1 MKAVTMEDRM
11 YSTCRAISS
20 PFTNRDNSGYSL
32 LMTGD
37 AETISTVELWSLKC
51 TCLSILP
58 ILSILFFKFISLD
71 RVCCEYIGTT
81 LLKCQR
87 FLHVCL

>member
-32 LMTGD
+32 LMAGD
-37 AETISTVELWSLKC
+37 AETIPMVDLWSLKMC
-51 TCLSILP
+51 MSVGFSAQI
-58 ILSILFFKFISLD
+58 
-71 RVCCEYIGTT
+71 TT
-81 LLKCQR
+81 QVY
-87 FLHVCL
+87 FSV